1 MFAVCLL
8 VLLGIWIIPKIRES
22 KGNAAWEKT
31 STEEKW
37 KFYLD
42 ALHKMNWDTFQ
53 FGSYNLKDWHYD
65 EVIGFLDR
73 LESGVFPIDDW
84 KITKVDGEIKHT
96 GKITFDL
103 DNVENYILDCHEMY
117 IDPTLEKL
125 FDKDCREDFRNGIVL
140 IDRQRMTV
148 AEAREYCYQKVTAK
162 MEQIYKFKA
171 EQ

>member
-84 KITKVDGEIKHT
+84 K
-96 GKITFDL
+96 L
-103 DNVENYILDCHEMY
+103 S
-117 IDPTLEKL
+117 
-125 FDKDCREDFRNGIVL
+125 L
-140 IDRQRMTV
+140 IH
-148 AEAREYCYQKVTAK
+148 
-162 MEQIYKFKA
+162 I
-171 EQ
+171 

>member
-22 KGNAAWEKT
+22 KGRAAWEQKPV
-31 STEEKW
+31 EEKW
-37 KFYLD
+37 QSYLD
-42 ALHKMNWDTFQ
+42 ALRKMNWDTFQ

-73 LESGVFPIDDW
+73 LESGVFPVDDRE
-84 KITKVDGEIKHT
+84 ITQVDGEMKHT
-96 GKITFDL
+96 GKITYELSDE
-103 DNVENYILDCHEMY
+103 ENYILNCHEMY

-148 AEAREYCYQKVTAK
+148 AEAREYCYRKVTAK
-162 MEQIYKFKA
+162 MEQIYNFRMEK
-171 EQ
+171 

>member
-1 MFAVCLL
+1 MFAVCSL

-42 ALHKMNWDTFQ
+42 ALRKMNWDTFQ

-73 LESGVFPIDDW
+73 LESGVYGY
-84 KITKVDGEIKHT
+84 V
-96 GKITFDL
+96 
-103 DNVENYILDCHEMY
+103 
-117 IDPTLEKL
+117 
-125 FDKDCREDFRNGIVL
+125 NGFT
-140 IDRQRMTV
+140 Q
-148 AEAREYCYQKVTAK
+148 
-162 MEQIYKFKA
+162 EQISKSNLVLYGGTNNV
-171 EQ
+171 